1 MSFDWD
7 EELRKIKERK
17 LQEITS
23 KKGDEK
29 ELSSELS
36 SEKEITVT
44 DGNFENIITNTNSLV
59 VIDFWATWCGP
70 CMYMVPIFE
79 KIARKYAGK
88 AVFGR
93 MNVDENP
100 KVPGMLGI
108 YGIPTFVF
116 FKNGKE
122 IDRMVGATSEAN
134 LEEMIKKHL

>member
-1 MSFDWD
+1 MGFDWD

-29 ELSSELS
+29 ELST
-36 SEKEITVT
+36 EKEITVT
-44 DGNFENIITNTNSLV
+44 DGNFKSILTNTNSLV

-100 KVPGMLGI
+100 IVPGRLGI

>member
-1 MSFDWD
+1 MSFNWD
-7 EELRKIKERK
+7 EELKKIKERK

-23 KKGDEK
+23 KKGDENK
-29 ELSSELS
+29 LSNEI
-36 SEKEITVT
+36 EITVT
-44 DGNFENIITNTNSLV
+44 DGNFESIITNTNSLV

-79 KIARKYAGK
+79 KLAKKYAGK
-88 AVFGR
+88 AIFGR

-100 KVPGMLGI
+100 IVPGKLGI

-122 IDRMVGATSEAN
+122 IDRKIGAMGEAD
-134 LEEMIKKHL
+134 LEAAIKRYL

>member
-1 MSFDWD
+1 MGFDWD

-17 LQEITS
+17 LQRITS
-23 KKGDEK
+23 KREDEK
-29 ELSSELS
+29 ELSI
-36 SEKEITVT
+36 EKEITVT

-100 KVPGMLGI
+100 IVPGRLGI

-122 IDRMVGATSEAN
+122 IYRMVGATSESN
-134 LEEMIKKHL
+134 LEETIKKYL

>member
-1 MSFDWD
+1 MGFDWD

-29 ELSSELS
+29 ELSSE
-36 SEKEITVT
+36 KEITVT
-44 DGNFENIITNTNSLV
+44 DGNFESIITNTNSLV

-100 KVPGMLGI
+100 IVPGRLGI

>member
-1 MSFDWD
+1 M
-7 EELRKIKERK
+7 
-17 LQEITS
+17 
-23 KKGDEK
+23 
-29 ELSSELS
+29 
-36 SEKEITVT
+36 EKEITVT
-44 DGNFENIITNTNSLV
+44 DGNFESIITNTNSLV

-100 KVPGMLGI
+100 IVPGRLGI

>member
-1 MSFDWD
+1 MGFDWD

-29 ELSSELS
+29 ELST
-36 SEKEITVT
+36 EKEITVT
-44 DGNFENIITNTNSLV
+44 DGNFESILTNTNSLV

-100 KVPGMLGI
+100 IVPGRLGI

>member
-1 MSFDWD
+1 MGFDWD

-29 ELSSELS
+29 ELSI
-36 SEKEITVT
+36 EKEITVT
-44 DGNFENIITNTNSLV
+44 DGNFESIIANTNSLV

-100 KVPGMLGI
+100 IVPGRLGI

>member
-1 MSFDWD
+1 MGFDWD
-7 EELRKIKERK
+7 EELKKIKERK

-29 ELSSELS
+29 ELSM
-36 SEKEITVT
+36 EKEITVT
-44 DGNFENIITNTNSLV
+44 DGNFESIITNTNSLV

-100 KVPGMLGI
+100 IVPGRLGI

>member
-1 MSFDWD
+1 MGFDWD
-7 EELRKIKERK
+7 AELRKIKERK

-23 KKGDEK
+23 KKGDDEK
-29 ELSSELS
+29 LS
-36 SEKEITVT
+36 KEIEVTVT
-44 DGNFENIITNTNSLV
+44 DSNFESIISNTNSLV

-70 CMYMVPIFE
+70 CMYMIPIFE

-100 KVPGMLGI
+100 LVPGKLGI

-122 IDRMVGATSEAN
+122 VERMVGATSEAN
-134 LEEMIKKHL
+134 LEAVIKKHL